1 MHHLDRLFLRNRSNI
16 NILNYVFNYVFE
28 IFDSQSKSLYIS
40 SDITSDMFSDWLS
53 RVGSAI
59 PRGFSRHYI
68 LGLLKEQPMTGKE
81 IIDKAIL
88 QSEGKWRPSPGLIY
102 PLLGRLL
109 EEGLIT
115 ETDNGRYQIAKK
127 GLDIAADIDSVHNII
142 QKQLDVMLRVGNI
155 GRFMAKDL
163 IDRVSAIGS
172 TLSSNLDRMTD
183 EERNKYKQFLL
194 TELRKI
200 DDQKNSTEKVRVE

>member
-1 MHHLDRLFLRNRSNI
+1 ML
-16 NILNYVFNYVFE
+16 
-28 IFDSQSKSLYIS
+28 
-40 SDITSDMFSDWLS
+40 SDWLS

-88 QSEGKWRPSPGLIY
+88 QSDGKWRPSPGLIY

-109 EEGLIT
+109 EEGLI
-115 ETDNGRYQIAKK
+115 EEIDNGKYKITGK
-127 GLDIAADIDSVHNII
+127 GLDIAADIESVHNIL

-155 GRFMAKDL
+155 GKFMAMDL
-163 IDRVSAIGS
+163 IDRISTIGS
-172 TLSSNLDRMTD
+172 TLSSNLERMT
-183 EERNKYKQFLL
+183 EQERSKYKQFLK
-194 TELRKI
+194 TELKKLDEQENNNKEI
-200 DDQKNSTEKVRVE
+200 VNVE

>member
-1 MHHLDRLFLRNRSNI
+1 MLSNW
-16 NILNYVFNYVFE
+16 F
-28 IFDSQSKSLYIS
+28 
-40 SDITSDMFSDWLS
+40 S

-88 QSEGKWRPSPGLIY
+88 QSDGKWRPSPGLIY

-109 EEGLIT
+109 EENLIA
-115 ETDNGRYQIAKK
+115 EIDNGKYKITGK
-127 GLDIAADIDSVHNII
+127 GLDIAADIESVHNIL

-155 GRFMAKDL
+155 GRFMAMDL
-163 IDRVSAIGS
+163 IDRISTIGS
-172 TLSSNLDRMTD
+172 TLSSNLDRMT
-183 EERNKYKQFLL
+183 EQERSKYKQFLM
-194 TELRKI
+194 TELNKL
-200 DDQKNSTEKVRVE
+200 DEQENNKEVVRVE